1 MKKLYMQKMWK
12 NFKAL
17 TSVTMLVLLV
27 TQANATHIVGGNI
40 TYRCVAKDIYE
51 VTMVV
56 RRDCYNGDPEA
67 FFDDPASIGIFD
79 RTGELMQG
87 LGTKGQLLLKLN
99 QNDTLE
105 SIMENL
111 CSLDGVNSVCIHET
125 TYRGTVFLPFRPGG
139 YYLMYQRCCRNVP
152 IQNIKEPLETGAS
165 WVVHISD
172 LAMSQCNSSPV
183 FKKWSPIFICV
194 GKPFRFDHGATD
206 KDGDS
211 LVYKLWTPYTGATRN
226 FPKPQ
231 PPNKPDFNPISW
243 QEPYSQSDMLGGD
256 PIKIDSKTGEITAV
270 PGTLGQFLIGVQVE
284 EYRNGQFIGTVFRD
298 YEVKIIDCTNL
309 VDAKIIAPALQC
321 DDLTVNFKQ
330 ESQNALHSRWF
341 FDFDRNLN
349 ATSSEAEPTYKYT
362 DTGTYKVALVITRD
376 STCFDT
382 AFQIVRLKLSS
393 ATTVDFAARS
403 GECINGDL
411 QLSLTDLSTGVDPN
425 AKYIWTITYN
435 GQTISS
441 NLKNPVITVPNG
453 VVATVKLDISEEG
466 NGCDVSFS
474 KTFVTSFVH
483 PEDHADQMVVC
494 TGDTTTLKFVLSDS
508 IKAKY
513 NYTWDPSPLI
523 VSGANSPE
531 PKVFSPI
538 NQAIYLYVT
547 VDNKAG
553 CTSRDSIL
561 IISLIKPTLAF
572 TFTNA
577 CGSLKIKVNNQSD
590 QLTNYQ
596 WDFGDGTTAIEREP
610 EHTYT
615 TGGIYTVTLRTTDGC
630 APSLSKTFNLGN
642 VSCLSLVDSVNG
654 CVGNP
659 LAINPRANP
668 AYTYIWRPTDKLD
681 DLSKSNPIFI
691 VDSARTFIADFF
703 DANTGIGLGSLTII
717 VKTPT
722 SDQVDFIKD
731 SVLACAGQGVGLN
744 PGGNPA
750 LKYEWSPAQFLD
762 DAKAINPIATVNGQ
776 TVFTVTVTNPADT
789 CVLSKQIV
797 VVIPSSLAA
806 DAIPDSIDVCND
818 VPAELNPQG
827 KADPNLKY
835 QWSPGN
841 VLDDSTSFN
850 PKATIVKPTIFTVT
864 ITDTRFDDCKV
875 TKTVKLN
882 IPIVD
887 EVKKIMDSIKACA
900 GVPTPLNPTGSTR
913 FKYEWTPAAGLDNP
927 NIANPSAT
935 VNQTTTYNV
944 KITDTQRGNCTQSKA
959 VKVIVPPDFK
969 VTPSYKDTISCTATS
984 FLLKASSNNPKV
996 TFEWFLPSGTRVATK
1011 DTFTA
1016 NPLQRTVYR
1025 VVGTDENGCRRTDS
1039 VIVDPGKINIKAS
1052 LVGPDP
1058 LCQGVSAGLQVTGQN
1073 PAQALTYEWSP
1084 TASITS
1090 GANTANPQIKPD
1102 VSTTY
1107 RVKVSNAQGC
1117 LVTDSVRVNVSP
1129 VGTVTSTANPTTI
1142 TIGQTSQITTTI
1154 LPGYTYSWSPSE
1166 TLDNPN
1172 VPNPVA
1178 TPKQTTTYNLTVTS
1192 PDGCVA
1198 TRAVTI
1204 TVNIP
1209 ECAEPFIFLPNA
1221 FSPNGDGKNDVL
1233 YLRSNIVDRMS
1244 LIIYD
1249 RWGEKVFETTN
1260 QSVGWDGTYKGKLL
1274 PPDVYGYYLTVI
1286 CIDGQQFMKKGN
1298 VTILR

>member
-483 PEDHADQMVVC
+483 PEDHADQ
-494 TGDTTTLKFVLSDS
+494 
-508 IKAKY
+508 
-513 NYTWDPSPLI
+513 
-523 VSGANSPE
+523 
-531 PKVFSPI
+531 
-538 NQAIYLYVT
+538 
-547 VDNKAG
+547 
-553 CTSRDSIL
+553 
-561 IISLIKPTLAF
+561 
-572 TFTNA
+572 
-577 CGSLKIKVNNQSD
+577 
-590 QLTNYQ
+590 
-596 WDFGDGTTAIEREP
+596 
-610 EHTYT
+610 
-615 TGGIYTVTLRTTDGC
+615 
-630 APSLSKTFNLGN
+630 
-642 VSCLSLVDSVNG
+642 
-654 CVGNP
+654 
-659 LAINPRANP
+659 
-668 AYTYIWRPTDKLD
+668 
-681 DLSKSNPIFI
+681 
-691 VDSARTFIADFF
+691 
-703 DANTGIGLGSLTII
+703 
-717 VKTPT
+717 
-722 SDQVDFIKD
+722 
-731 SVLACAGQGVGLN
+731 
-744 PGGNPA
+744 
-750 LKYEWSPAQFLD
+750 
-762 DAKAINPIATVNGQ
+762 
-776 TVFTVTVTNPADT
+776 
-789 CVLSKQIV
+789 
-797 VVIPSSLAA
+797 
-806 DAIPDSIDVCND
+806 
-818 VPAELNPQG
+818 
-827 KADPNLKY
+827 
-835 QWSPGN
+835 
-841 VLDDSTSFN
+841 
-850 PKATIVKPTIFTVT
+850 
-864 ITDTRFDDCKV
+864 
-875 TKTVKLN
+875 
-882 IPIVD
+882 
-887 EVKKIMDSIKACA
+887 
-900 GVPTPLNPTGSTR
+900 
-913 FKYEWTPAAGLDNP
+913 
-927 NIANPSAT
+927 
-935 VNQTTTYNV
+935 
-944 KITDTQRGNCTQSKA
+944 
-959 VKVIVPPDFK
+959 
-969 VTPSYKDTISCTATS
+969 
-984 FLLKASSNNPKV
+984 
-996 TFEWFLPSGTRVATK
+996 
-1011 DTFTA
+1011 
-1016 NPLQRTVYR
+1016 
-1025 VVGTDENGCRRTDS
+1025 
-1039 VIVDPGKINIKAS
+1039 
-1052 LVGPDP
+1052 
-1058 LCQGVSAGLQVTGQN
+1058 
-1073 PAQALTYEWSP
+1073 
-1084 TASITS
+1084 
-1090 GANTANPQIKPD
+1090 
-1102 VSTTY
+1102 
-1107 RVKVSNAQGC
+1107 
-1117 LVTDSVRVNVSP
+1117 
-1129 VGTVTSTANPTTI
+1129 
-1142 TIGQTSQITTTI
+1142 
-1154 LPGYTYSWSPSE
+1154 
-1166 TLDNPN
+1166 
-1172 VPNPVA
+1172 
-1178 TPKQTTTYNLTVTS
+1178 
-1192 PDGCVA
+1192 
-1198 TRAVTI
+1198 
-1204 TVNIP
+1204 IP
-1209 ECAEPFIFLPNA
+1209 EC
-1221 FSPNGDGKNDVL
+1221 
-1233 YLRSNIVDRMS
+1233 LR
-1244 LIIYD
+1244 
-1249 RWGEKVFETTN
+1249 
-1260 QSVGWDGTYKGKLL
+1260 KLM
-1274 PPDVYGYYLTVI
+1274 Y
-1286 CIDGQQFMKKGN
+1286 
-1298 VTILR
+1298 